1 MEMAPT
7 CNHRVFRPGL
17 IASIRASKPGLFAN
31 EPAFI
36 WFDLQSIVIK
46 VISHDLWCLRARWF
60 CLFRLER
67 VAVM

>member
-1 MEMAPT
+1 MEMAST

-36 WFDLQSIVIK
+36 WFDLQSTVMNRNYLRVIARR
-46 VISHDLWCLRARWF
+46 LCLI
-60 CLFRLER
+60 
-67 VAVM
+67 

>member
-1 MEMAPT
+1 MEMSST

-36 WFDLQSIVIK
+36 WLDLQSTVMNRNY
-46 VISHDLWCLRARWF
+46 LRVTTRRF
-60 CLFRLER
+60 CLI
-67 VAVM
+67 

>member
-31 EPAFI
+31 EPALI
-36 WFDLQSIVIK
+36 WLDLQS
-46 VISHDLWCLRARWF
+46 
-60 CLFRLER
+60 
-67 VAVM
+67 AVMNRNYLRVTTRRGCLI

>member
-1 MEMAPT
+1 MEMART

-36 WFDLQSIVIK
+36 WFDLQSTVMNRNYLQVI
-46 VISHDLWCLRARWF
+46 AR
-60 CLFRLER
+60 R
-67 VAVM
+67 